1 MPPGVRHRGRI
12 ERVGHRANLRQ
23 LEQPGAFGN
32 QQTDGELDRRD
43 VLDEPESIDCLEQ
56 RAVRLEG
63 GPWGEGDEC
72 RREGQAGLAAQ
83 RHRALESRSRVPL
96 LELFQHVIVY
106 GLDGARHERA
116 ARVAQNGQRVGVGEQ
131 MLDLDRDVV
140 RDLRKLRM
148 ERAATATAWRMPL
161 KKSGSPNVMCRAPS
175 ATCASD
181 VCHDDLRGHYPE
193 APVVDGH
200 NRAVTATVLA
210 AAARFG
216 RPGNPHDV
224 THTQLGVAGER
235 R

>member
-1 MPPGVRHRGRI
+1 MR
-12 ERVGHRANLRQ
+12 
-23 LEQPGAFGN
+23 
-32 QQTDGELDRRD
+32 
-43 VLDEPESIDCLEQ
+43 LEQ

-63 GPWGEGDEC
+63 GPWSEGDEC

-96 LELFQHVIVY
+96 LELVQHVIVY
-106 GLDGARHERA
+106 GLDGARDERA
-116 ARVAQNGQRVGVGEQ
+116 ARVAQNGQRVSVGEQ

-148 ERAATATAWRMPL
+148 ERARDGNGVADAVEEVRVAERDV
-161 KKSGSPNVMCRAPS
+161 SGARGDLP
-175 ATCASD
+175 SD
-181 VCHDDLRGHYPE
+181 VRHDDLRGHYPE

-200 NRAVTATVLA
+200 NRAVTAAVLA